1 VVANRRYAP
10 VRTMR
15 NDFDITKG
23 SKMRKVKKEDTL
35 AFCIEKSITR
45 KIISMNLYCV
55 LCLRKCSTYIYRQDG
70 NRNLPMHVRGR
81 DVGLNVGDG
90 IYSIEYLFQHLL
102 EVFQKPVFL
111 QWLMWKMIATLLV
124 MLSLLL

>member
-1 VVANRRYAP
+1 
-10 VRTMR
+10 MR

-35 AFCIEKSITR
+35 AFGVEKSITR

-55 LCLRKCSTYIYRQDG
+55 LCLRKCSTYIYRQDE
-70 NRNLPMHVRGR
+70 NRNLPMHVRTFQR
-81 DVGLNVGDG
+81 DVGLNVGHG
-90 IYSIEYLFQHLL
+90 IYSIEFLFQHLL
-102 EVFQKPVFL
+102 EVFKKTVFL
-111 QWLMWKMIATLLV
+111 QWLMWKMITTLLV